1 MEIKETIKT
10 MERIKQHYQDFII
23 DDYKIDEWHSEL
35 CKYDFKEVN
44 EKIDQ
49 HMRNE
54 QYGQYIPK
62 IYFLTRN
69 LKTLEQKAEKRQ
81 YVVICPH
88 CKAKVDYEMYDSHIG
103 RCNSIEYL
111 QQQCERFNLKPID
124 KDTFRKMPQSQFD
137 EYYDKVLMF
146 VERKTTDEKELNR
159 LMAIKC
165 SKNGQK
171 IQFNINELM

>member
-1 MEIKETIKT
+1 MEIQETIKT

-49 HMRNE
+49 HMRSE

-69 LKTLEQKAEKRQ
+69 LKTLEQKAEKKE
-81 YVVICPH
+81 YTVICPY
-88 CKAKVDYEMYDSHIG
+88 CRAYMDYERYAKHVE
-103 RCNSIEYL
+103 RCSSVEFL
-111 QQQCERFNLKPID
+111 QEQCYRFNLKPID
-124 KDTFRKMPQSQFD
+124 KVAYRKMSDEQFD
-137 EYYDKVLMF
+137 EYYEKVLNF
-146 VERKTTDEKELNR
+146 ISKKTTDEKEMNR
-159 LMAIKC
+159 LMAIK
-165 SKNGQK
+165 SSASGRKV
-171 IQFNINELM
+171 QFNLDDMM